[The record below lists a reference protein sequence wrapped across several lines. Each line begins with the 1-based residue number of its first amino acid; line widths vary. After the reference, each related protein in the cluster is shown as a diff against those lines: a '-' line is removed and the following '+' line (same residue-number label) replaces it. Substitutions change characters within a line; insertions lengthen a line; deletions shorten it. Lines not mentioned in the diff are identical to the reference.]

1 MRNRKREL
9 GRIDSGLVKR
19 SGNLQFTCQPSPS
32 VHNVQQDVRLV
43 SWKRARERE
52 RAGGEIQGDR
62 ERELERKRV
71 RKKES

>member
-1 MRNRKREL
+1 MADSIRLDLIQL
-9 GRIDSGLVKR
+9 GRVDSGLVKR

-62 ERELERKRV
+62 ERELERKR
-71 RKKES
+71 